1 MELLITPDEIKRLG
15 RPIGN
20 VEESKIIAFIK
31 EAEHMSVKPVIG
43 DELYLKL
50 LEKGDIEE
58 DYKTLLNGGSYTD
71 SRGNVFSFMGLR
83 VAISYYVYA
92 QNVMSGD
99 FESTRYGMVF
109 KDNDYST
116 RISSKERS
124 DCYGNALEVANT
136 YLKDCLQFCKEKGLI
151 KRASLKNAKTGS
163 IIIRKIG

>member
-1 MELLITPDEIKRLG
+1 MELLITPDEIKKLG

-20 VEESKIIAFIK
+20 VDENKIKAFIR

-50 LEKGDIEE
+50 LEKGDSEE
-58 DYKTLLNGGSYTD
+58 DYKTLLNGGTYTD

-99 FESTRYGMVF
+99 FESTRYGMVL
-109 KDNDYST
+109 KDGDFST
-116 RISSKERS
+116 RLSSKERS
-124 DCYGNALEVANT
+124 DCYNNALEVANT

-151 KRASLKNAKTGS
+151 KRASMKKAKTGS
-163 IIIRKIG
+163 VIIRKIG